1 MATNPE
7 LDNIT
12 EHVGKQTTPQDP
24 TVKIDLTINEFNAVM
39 AAIQE
44 LPHRVADPILKKMFS
59 QAQIQLQPTN

>member
-12 EHVGKQTTPQDP
+12 EHVGKQATQQDL

-44 LPHRVADPILKKMFS
+44 LPHRVADPILKKMFA
-59 QAQIQLQPTN
+59 QAQMQLQPTN